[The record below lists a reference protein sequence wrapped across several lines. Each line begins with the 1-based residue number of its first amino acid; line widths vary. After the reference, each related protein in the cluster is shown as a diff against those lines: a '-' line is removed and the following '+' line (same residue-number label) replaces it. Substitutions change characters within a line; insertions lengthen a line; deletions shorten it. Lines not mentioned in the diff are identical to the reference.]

1 MSSKRTITLLFLLSL
16 ISITTLLTITEVSA
30 KMVRIAGEV
39 YVSDALDTPNDRN
52 VQMPKNSILVQENLP
67 SSYGVST
74 SKPVYAQGKMGCC
87 WAMAGTSLFEY
98 AVDKKDNIQN
108 TAFSP
113 EHMLQKLSINGNC
126 GFTATSKNAG
136 GHNELCA
143 AYFTSGYG
151 PVSLNKY
158 PWFNEDS
165 LISDYDFGQAEHR
178 ATDIMYLPS
187 TRVRIDSKLMLKDE
201 AKQILKQSIYN
212 YGAGMASMYV
222 PDNFNK
228 LLGSD
233 NCSYYDNNQT
243 TPKTNH
249 SVLIVGWDDNWSKTK
264 FKNQPKNDG
273 AWLVRNSWGS
283 KGYGDNGYYWVSYEE
298 VTITPTMTICD
309 YEEIHANKKVYN
321 LDESGAS
328 FNYSESENE
337 KGFIN
342 VFEMENNE
350 KLTEVTFF
358 ESLNDVSCQLFYVPV
373 DSNGIPDVSRKRA
386 ISGEQE
392 INYTGYHTIDITE
405 DIRLN
410 RGEKCGIMVWV
421 KGNGKVSI
429 GREGDTS
436 FTVGTINQGE
446 SFLCDEDGT
455 VTDFSTRNT
464 TGNFSIKL
472 VTERTYI
479 DIAKCEVSDIEI
491 QGYTGLEICPEP
503 VITYDGKTLIKNTD
517 YMLSYV
523 YNTNPG
529 SAVMVVRGIGDFTR
543 VKSVSFTI
551 TNDLSYGVIEG
562 VHDFEYNGLGSPLS
576 PVVRIGETV
585 LVQNTDY
592 IVTVVPHYYPND
604 VDTYYYNVIGIGKY
618 TGSVCATY
626 NINAADILKT
636 DISDI
641 EPQVYTG
648 SEVTPGLVITF
659 NGEELEEEVDY
670 TLSYSNNINRGT
682 GRVTVTGMRNF
693 TGSVTKT
700 FIIR

>member
-1 MSSKRTITLLFLLSL
+1 MSNKRTRILFLLGL
-16 ISITTLLTITEVSA
+16 ISTIVLLEITDISA
-30 KMVRIAGEV
+30 KMVKVAEGA
-39 YVSDALDTPNDRN
+39 YVSDILDTSNDRK
-52 VQMPKNSILVQENLP
+52 VQMPKNNILTQENLP

-74 SKPVYAQGKMGCC
+74 SKQVYNQGEMGCC
-87 WAMAGTSLFEY
+87 WALAGTSLFEY
-98 AVDKKDNIQN
+98 TVDKKENIHN

-113 EHMLQKLSINGNC
+113 EHMLQKLSINGKC

-158 PWFNEDS
+158 PWVDDAG
-165 LISDYDFGQAEHR
+165 LISNYDFGQAEYR
-178 ATDIMYLPS
+178 ATNIMYLPS
-187 TRVRIDSKLMLKDE
+187 DRKVVDSKLLLKDE
-201 AKQILKQSIYN
+201 AKNILKKSVYT
-212 YGAGMASMYV
+212 YGAAMASMYAPV
-222 PDNFNK
+222 NNFFDYVGK
-228 LLGSD
+228 D
-233 NCSYYDNNQT
+233 KMSYYNSDMR
-243 TPKTNH
+243 TPITNH

-264 FKNQPKNDG
+264 FKNQPTNNG
-273 AWLVRNSWGS
+273 AWLVRNSWGN
-283 KGYGDNGYYWVSYEE
+283 GYGDNGYYWVSYEE

-309 YEEIHANKKVYN
+309 YEVMHANKKVYN

-328 FNYSESENE
+328 TNYSESENE

-342 VFEMENNE
+342 VFEMENIE
-350 KLTEVTFF
+350 KLKSVTFF
-358 ESLNDVSCQLFYVPV
+358 EYLNDVSCQLFYVPV

-436 FTVGTINQGE
+436 FTAGTINAGE
-446 SFLCDEDGT
+446 SFLCDTDGN
-455 VTDFSTRNT
+455 VTDFMTKGCS
-464 TGNFSIKL
+464 GNFSIKL
-472 VTERTYI
+472 VTEKTYI
-479 DIAKCEVSDIEI
+479 SMKDCEVVDVGI
-491 QGYTGLEICPEP
+491 QGYTGTIICPEP
-503 VITYDGKTLIKNTD
+503 VVMYKGKVLTKNVD
-517 YMLSYV
+517 YERAYSQNINVGTGIIML
-523 YNTNPG
+523 
-529 SAVMVVRGIGDFTR
+529 RGKGDFTGFKY
-543 VKSVSFTI
+543 VGFTI
-551 TNDLSYGVIEG
+551 TNDLSYATIEG
-562 VHDFEYNGLGSPLS
+562 IHDFEYN
-576 PVVRIGETV
+576 
-585 LVQNTDY
+585 NTDGRFEP
-592 IVTVVPHYYPND
+592 IVKIGNTTLVRNLDFVVTILPHYN
-604 VDTYYYNVIGIGKY
+604 TSNVGQYQYHIIGLSDRYKGGRVVI
-618 TGSVCATY
+618 Y
-626 NINAADILKT
+626 NITPAHISKT
-636 DISDI
+636 NISDI
-641 EPQVYTG
+641 AQQTFTG

-659 NGEELEEEVDY
+659 NGEELEEDVDY